1 MSKKALFFDIDG
13 TLLSET
19 TRQIPESAKEALKEA
34 RRNGHVVFIN
44 SGRSYVLVEPLLN
57 EVETDGALCGC
68 GTCIAIDG
76 KEVYACHVP
85 YETGIKLR
93 KAIKEFGVEAVLEGS
108 QGCYFNEKP
117 YHTPWMERLR
127 LNVNQE
133 MGGPSHCL
141 EDTDYEFDKFC
152 MTADDKVD
160 LEGFF
165 KVIEEDFTIINRG
178 GFYECVLKG
187 HSKATA
193 IQWVLDYYG
202 IPLKD
207 AYVFGDSMNDLSMF
221 EFAENAVLMGKH
233 DKGLEPYATFTTK
246 TVEEDGIAWAMK
258 ELGII

>member
-1 MSKKALFFDIDG
+1 MSRKALFFDIDG

-44 SGRSYVLVEPLLN
+44 SGRSYVLVEPLLE

-68 GTCIAIDG
+68 GTCIVIGG
-76 KEVYACHVP
+76 KEAYAGHVP

-93 KAIKEFGVEAVLEGS
+93 KAIKEFGIEAVLEGS

-117 YHTPWMERLR
+117 YRTPWMERLR
-127 LNVNQE
+127 RSVNQE

-152 MTADDKVD
+152 MTADEEVEM
-160 LEGFF
+160 EGFF
-165 KVIEEDFTIINRG
+165 KVIEEDITIINRG